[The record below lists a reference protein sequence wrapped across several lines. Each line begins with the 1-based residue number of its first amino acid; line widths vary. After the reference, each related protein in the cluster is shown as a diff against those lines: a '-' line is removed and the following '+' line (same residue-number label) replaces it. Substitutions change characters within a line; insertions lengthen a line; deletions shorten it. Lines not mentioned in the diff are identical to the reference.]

1 MKAGIYPMTNGEK
14 NFLKFFDAKK
24 EIYVNDGE
32 LREEIS
38 EYNERIFFYFF
49 NNIVHHETM
58 LGDGVI
64 WALDVFKIGENR
76 FFKIEYVRSGKDFAD
91 YSNFSYPVEVKP
103 VIVSKTVY
111 EEV

>member
-1 MKAGIYPMTNGEK
+1 MTNGEK
-14 NFLKFFDAKK
+14 NFLKFYDAK
-24 EIYVNDGE
+24 EAIYTDNDGE

-38 EYNERIFFYFF
+38 EYYERIFFYFF

-103 VIVSKTVY
+103 VVVSKTVY